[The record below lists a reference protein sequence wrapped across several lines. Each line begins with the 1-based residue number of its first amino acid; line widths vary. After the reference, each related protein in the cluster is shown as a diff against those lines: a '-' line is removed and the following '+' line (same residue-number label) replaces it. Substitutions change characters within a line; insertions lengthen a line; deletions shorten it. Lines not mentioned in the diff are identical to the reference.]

1 MVSAVEICRKFDDFV
16 GRIAGE
22 ISAVPRQVQSLF
34 SCTLPADRSNPD
46 IPFCRNN
53 RKAVVPENLGCL
65 ELIKSHKGVPMQVCG
80 ATIGLMAAVVAAAS
94 VVADEPSGPMRAC
107 SRGSAE
113 PVARVSW
120 QAESTETAPGAI
132 GSQGRGEPR
141 VSVGALFAPIGSL
154 KLHPVTPAGTAPAAA
169 EAAPA
174 LDELISKQLASDSG
188 ADYLGEPKTVPGGSR
203 SRPLSAGRGAFAFHH
218 QPLYFAQPALEESG
232 ESLVG
237 LNPFITVGWFAM
249 DVALLP
255 VRLVT
260 QPPCSKVRSDRD

>member
-1 MVSAVEICRKFDDFV
+1 M
-16 GRIAGE
+16 
-22 ISAVPRQVQSLF
+22 
-34 SCTLPADRSNPD
+34 
-46 IPFCRNN
+46 
-53 RKAVVPENLGCL
+53 VPENLGCL

-94 VVADEPSGPMRAC
+94 VVADEPSGPMRAG

-174 LDELISKQLASDSG
+174 LDELISKQLASDSA

-260 QPPCSKVRSDRD
+260 QPPCSKVCSDRD

>member
-1 MVSAVEICRKFDDFV
+1 MEICRKFDDFV

-53 RKAVVPENLGCL
+53 RKAVVPENLVCL

-80 ATIGLMAAVVAAAS
+80 ATIGLMAAVVAAALA
-94 VVADEPSGPMRAC
+94 VADEPSGPVRAG
-107 SRGSAE
+107 SRASAE
-113 PVARVSW
+113 PVTQVSW
-120 QAESTETAPGAI
+120 QAASSETAPGAI
-132 GSQGRGEPR
+132 GLQGRGEPR
-141 VSVGALFAPIGSL
+141 VSVSALFVPIGSL
-154 KLHPVTPAGTAPAAA
+154 KLQPVAPAGTAPAVV
-169 EAAPA
+169 EATPA
-174 LDELISKQLASDSG
+174 LDELISKQLASDSA
-188 ADYLGEPKTVPGGSR
+188 ADYLGEPKTVPAGPR

-249 DVALLP
+249 DVALFP

-260 QPPCSKVRSDRD
+260 QPSCSKVCSDRD